1 MRVVLRHLMIV
12 ALPLA
17 VGVAAGW
24 GFAYMQES
32 CGRLVGFALAAK
44 CRGLQLEWQVAFQT
58 VGTAVGYLIAAP
70 LGAWLELRSRRAVQR
85 PDLQPGGPS

>member
-1 MRVVLRHLMIV
+1 MRVVLRHIILA

-17 VGVAAGW
+17 FGVAAGW
-24 GFAYMQES
+24 GFLYMQES

-44 CRGLQLEWQVAFQT
+44 CRGLQLEWQVVFQT
-58 VGTAVGYLIAAP
+58 AGTFAGFLIAAP

-85 PDLQPGGPS
+85 ADLQPGEPS

>member
-1 MRVVLRHLMIV
+1 MRVVLRHVVIA

-17 VGVAAGW
+17 LGIAAGW
-24 GFAYMQES
+24 GFAYAQES

-44 CRGLQLEWQVAFQT
+44 CRGIQLEWQVAFQT
-58 VGTAVGYLIAAP
+58 AGTLAGCLIAAP

-85 PDLQPGGPS
+85 ADLQLGGPS